1 MPRLDLKSIG
11 SLTFGVPDPR
21 QFPCLGLA
29 LEAGRKGGTY
39 PAVLAAADE
48 IAVQNFLA
56 GHVGFLAIAHAID
69 AALNAHHGLAQ
80 PTLDEVLRA
89 DTWARGF
96 TEDWV
101 KARA

>member
-1 MPRLDLKSIG
+1 M
-11 SLTFGVPDPR
+11 
-21 QFPCLGLA
+21 
-29 LEAGRKGGTY
+29 GT
-39 PAVLAAADE
+39 
-48 IAVQNFLA
+48 
-56 GHVGFLAIAHAID
+56 HAID